1 MALTSTAA
9 VDAYIAK
16 QPAEGR
22 SALERV
28 RTVIRKALPGAEEVI
43 SYGIPACRLEG
54 RCVVYYAGWKR
65 HWSLYP
71 VTEPI
76 RAALGPE
83 LAGYEFSKG
92 TVKFPLGEK
101 VPEKLVA
108 RIVKELALAAAA
120 RGKAKSSARKAAAR

>member
-1 MALTSTAA
+1 MVLTNTGA
-9 VDAYIAK
+9 VEAYLAK
-16 QPAEGR
+16 QPAEAR
-22 SALERV
+22 SSLERV
-28 RTVIRKALPGAEEVI
+28 RTAIRKALPGAEEVI

-54 RCVVYYAGWKR
+54 RCIVYYAGWKR

-108 RIVKELALAAAA
+108 RIVKELARAAAA
-120 RGKAKSSARKAAAR
+120 RAKAKPSSRKAASR